1 VWGDELVTEK
11 GVLVTG
17 NVTGSCSG
25 DELVTEKGVLVTGD
39 VTGSC
44 GATNW

>member
-1 VWGDELVTEK
+1 MMPPGVDGPTDDELVTEK

-17 NVTGSCSG
+17 NVTGSS
-25 DELVTEKGVLVTGD
+25 
-39 VTGSC
+39 